1 MGRGNDRFCQRIDV
15 LDPSAYVPAVGGL
28 VVDWTL
34 ALSLGVVLFLGVY
47 LCVALAIPER
57 FS

>member
-1 MGRGNDRFCQRIDV
+1 M
-15 LDPSAYVPAVGGL
+15 
-28 VVDWTL
+28 DWTL